1 MRTTYLKCLPLTLLF
16 LVIEAVPALRGQA
29 LSDHAETIQ
38 LNQVSSYSTLPN
50 GVDLQDGDAR
60 MQIVALR
67 QDVIR
72 IRVSRDKNLSE
83 DASWA
88 VLEAA
93 RQSRVSVTA
102 IETADAVGF
111 QTQVL
116 RVSIS
121 RSKFALTVSDREGNI
136 LQQDALPIE
145 FRGSSFRVYKEMPF
159 DEHYFGLGDKPGPLD
174 RRDQAFTLW
183 NTDAYGFQESTDPI
197 YKSIPYFMTFRSG
210 HAVGIFVDNT
220 WRNSFDFGKQ
230 LPHIYSFG
238 AVNGA
243 IRLLLIIWAYTKASR
258 RDLRMA
264 NWDNTAS
271 PYLESRLSTVQI

>member
-1 MRTTYLKCLPLTLLF
+1 LPLTLFF
-16 LVIEAVPALRGQA
+16 LLIEAVPALCGQA
-29 LSDHAETIQ
+29 LSDHAETVQ
-38 LNQVSSYSTLPN
+38 LNQVTAFSALPN
-50 GVDLQDGDAR
+50 GIDLQDGDAR

-88 VLEAA
+88 VLAAA

-121 RSKFALTVSDREGNI
+121 RSKFALTVSDRERHI
-136 LQQDALPIE
+136 LQQDALPTE
-145 FRGSSFRVYKEMPF
+145 FRGSAFRVYKEMPF

-183 NTDAYGFQESTDPI
+183 NTDAYL
-197 YKSIPYFMTFRSG
+197 FRS
-210 HAVGIFVDNT
+210 
-220 WRNSFDFGKQ
+220 
-230 LPHIYSFG
+230 P
-238 AVNGA
+238 
-243 IRLLLIIWAYTKASR
+243 LILSIKAS
-258 RDLRMA
+258 L
-264 NWDNTAS
+264 TS
-271 PYLESRLSTVQI
+271 

>member
-1 MRTTYLKCLPLTLLF
+1 MPLRKALAIRNRRHVSTSAYTNSLPSTSMRTTYLRCLPLTLFF

-29 LSDHAETIQ
+29 LSDHAETVQ
-38 LNQVSSYSTLPN
+38 LNQVTAFSALPN
-50 GVDLQDGDAR
+50 GIDLQDGDAR

-93 RQSRVSVTA
+93 RQRRGSVTA
-102 IETADAVGF
+102 IETADAMGF

-145 FRGSSFRVYKEMPF
+145 FRGSSFRVYKEI
-159 DEHYFGLGDKPGPLD
+159 
-174 RRDQAFTLW
+174 
-183 NTDAYGFQESTDPI
+183 DP
-197 YKSIPYFMTFRSG
+197 KS
-210 HAVGIFVDNT
+210 
-220 WRNSFDFGKQ
+220 
-230 LPHIYSFG
+230 
-238 AVNGA
+238 
-243 IRLLLIIWAYTKASR
+243 
-258 RDLRMA
+258 
-264 NWDNTAS
+264 
-271 PYLESRLSTVQI
+271 